1 ELFSVGEYWSE
12 QIDAL
17 REYIKASGG
26 ALSLFDVPL
35 HYQFHRAS
43 RAGQQFDMRTIFDNT
58 LVKEQ
63 PILAVPFVE
72 NHDTQPCQSLES
84 TVEPWFKPLA
94 YALTLLRRE
103 GYPCVFY
110 ADYYGAEY
118 SDPNCRGGERVTL
131 YSHRWLI
138 DKFLQARHSHG
149 YGEQLDYLDHPNT
162 VGWTR
167 LGDEEHEGAMAVL
180 MSNGAD
186 GNKWMNVARPNAL
199 FRDVTEHVEE
209 EVSTNAD
216 GWGNFLCK
224 GGKVSV
230 WVMD

>member
-1 ELFSVGEYWSE
+1 M
-12 QIDAL
+12 
-17 REYIKASGG
+17 
-26 ALSLFDVPL
+26 SLFDVPL

-43 RAGQQFDMRTIFDNT
+43 RAGSRFDMRTIFDNT
-58 LVKEQ
+58 LVKER
-63 PILAVPFVE
+63 PLLAVTFVE

-94 YALTLLRRE
+94 YALILLRLE

-118 SDPNCRGGERVTL
+118 IDPNCRAGARVEL
-131 YSHRWLI
+131 HSHRWLI
-138 DKFLQARHSHG
+138 DKFLQARRAYG
-149 YGEQLDYLDHPNT
+149 YGEQQDYFDHPNT

-167 LGDEEHEGAMAVL
+167 LGDDEHRSAMAVL

-186 GNKWMNVARPNAL
+186 GNKWMNLFRPSTT
-199 FRDVTEHVEE
+199 FRDVTEHIVER
-209 EVSTNAD
+209 VKTNAD

-230 WVMD
+230 WVQE